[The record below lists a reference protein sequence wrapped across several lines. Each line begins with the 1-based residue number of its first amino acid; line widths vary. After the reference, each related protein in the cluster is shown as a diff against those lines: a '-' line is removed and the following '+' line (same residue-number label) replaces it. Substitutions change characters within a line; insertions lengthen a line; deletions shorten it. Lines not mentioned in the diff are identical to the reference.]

1 MTDIEVMVKEAAP
14 RDVGRGII
22 RLDPQLAEKLNIS
35 AGQALQ
41 IIGRRRTAAIYWP
54 GYANDR
60 GTGFARLDGSTRRNA
75 DVGLDDKV
83 ELKIIEPKP
92 GSKIE
97 FAPVQ
102 NLRIQGGENHLKHI
116 LLGRVL
122 TQGDFIQIP
131 VYNQRIVLVVSKI
144 SPQGDAVIME
154 DQTAISISQSPVKN
168 VKQETFDR
176 IRYEDIGG
184 LTDEIQKV
192 REMIELPMKHPELF
206 KRLGITPPRG
216 VLLHGPPGTGKTL
229 LAKAVATETDSHF
242 ISVSGPEFMSKF
254 YGESEKRIRE
264 IFDDAKQN
272 SPSIIFIDEIDS
284 IAPKRSEVM
293 GEVERRVVATLLSN
307 MDGLSQRGDV
317 VVIGATNRVNSLDP
331 ALRRGGRFDRE
342 IEIGIPN
349 KNGREEILLIHSR
362 GMPLGEDVDLTH
374 LAEVTHGFVGADLE
388 QFTKEA
394 AMGSLRKILPQINLE
409 EDTIPASVLN
419 ELRVT
424 QDDFDDALLDIHPSA
439 LREVFV
445 EVPNVSWSD
454 VGGLSREKR
463 EIQHSIELPLKHS
476 KFFSHMGANQPKGI
490 LLYGPPGTGK
500 TLLAKAVAHETQAN
514 FISIKGPELLS
525 KWVGESEK
533 GIREVFRK
541 ARQAAPA
548 IIFFDEIDSIAPIR
562 GKSFD
567 SGVTERMISQ
577 FLTELDGLEELKGVV
592 VIAAT
597 NRPDM
602 IDPALLRPGRFDK
615 IIGISLPDETT
626 RLEILNIHTGKVPL
640 SSDVDLSQLARKT
653 DNFSGADLAALC
665 NEAVMASI
673 EESLPTLQ
681 NADENEDY
689 SSYTVNA
696 ENFESAYQKLL
707 STRKAGR
714 VSPSERTQAMQEEID
729 RVSFL

>member
-1 MTDIEVMVKEAAP
+1 MDTFETTIKESAP

-22 RLDPQLAEKLNIS
+22 RLDPKIADKMNIT

-41 IIGRRRTAAIYWP
+41 IIGKRRTAAIYWP
-54 GYANDR
+54 GYSNDR
-60 GTGFARLDGSTRRNA
+60 GTGVARIDGSTRRNA
-75 DVGLDDKV
+75 GIGIDDRV
-83 ELKIIEPKP
+83 ELKVIEPKA
-92 GSKIE
+92 GAKIE
-97 FAPVQ
+97 FAPVE
-102 NLRIQGGENHLKHI
+102 NLRIQGGENHLKHL

-122 TQGDFIQIP
+122 TKGDFIEIP

-144 SPQGDAVIME
+144 SPQADAIIM
-154 DQTAISISQSPVKN
+154 DDTTSVNISQTPVKN
-168 VKQETFDR
+168 VKQESFER

-206 KRLGITPPRG
+206 ERLGISPPRG

-229 LAKAVATETDSHF
+229 LAKAVATETESHF

-264 IFDDAKQN
+264 IFEEAKEN
-272 SPSIIFIDEIDS
+272 SPSIIFLDEIDS
-284 IAPKRSEVM
+284 IAPKRSETM
-293 GEVERRVVATLLSN
+293 GEVERRVVAQMLAN
-307 MDGLSQRGDV
+307 MDGLSQRGEV
-317 VVIGATNRVNSLDP
+317 VVIGATNRVDSLDP

-349 KNGREEILLIHSR
+349 KHGREEILLIHTR
-362 GMPLGEDVDLTH
+362 GMPLGDDVDLPH

-388 QFTKEA
+388 QLVKEA
-394 AMGSLRKILPQINLE
+394 AMGALRKILPKINLE
-409 EDTIPASVLN
+409 AGIIPVEVLE
-419 ELRVT
+419 ELKVT
-424 QDDFDDALLDIHPSA
+424 QHDFSDALLDIHPSA

-445 EVPNVSWSD
+445 EVPNVGWKD
-454 VGGLSREKR
+454 VGGLSREKT

-476 KFFSHMGANQPKGI
+476 EFFEHMGANQPKGI

-548 IIFFDEIDSIAPIR
+548 IIFFDEIDSIAPVR

-615 IIGISLPDETT
+615 LISIGMPN
-626 RLEILNIHTGKVPL
+626 LESREAILKIHTKKIPL
-640 SSDVDLSQLARKT
+640 AMNVDLLKLAEKT
-653 DNFSGADLAALC
+653 ENFTGAEIAALA
-665 NEAVMASI
+665 NEAVMISI
-673 EESLPTLQ
+673 DKYLPKLKDKSSEEEFTTYQ
-681 NADENEDY
+681 VDETD
-689 SSYTVNA
+689 
-696 ENFESAYQKLL
+696 FEKAYQKLL
-707 STRKAGR
+707 STRKVGR
-714 VSPSERTQAMQEEID
+714 FTPSQQTQAMQEEID
-729 RVSFL
+729 KVSFL